1 MSKGSRARA
10 LTAATVLAL
19 TASTAGTAVAKT
31 PSTPKRATLD
41 MTSKVNFKINRYVQ
55 DASRFSKDVTV
66 IKSGGTLTVRNR
78 SDGPHTLSFVP
89 KGKLPRTE
97 KQINNCFAPGTICG
111 DLGTA
116 HKIDDQGNPSVMTVD
131 INQPGIDTASTAGD
145 SWVFGPHQTQ
155 KLKVSAKKGANLWFL
170 CAIHPW
176 MQAEL
181 KVR

>member
-10 LTAATVLAL
+10 LAAATVLAL
-19 TASTAGTAVAKT
+19 GASAVGTAVAKA
-31 PSTPKRATLD
+31 PAPPKKATLD
-41 MTSKVNFKINRYVQ
+41 MTSKVSFKINRYVQ

-78 SDGPHTLSFVP
+78 SDAPHTLSFVP

-97 KQINNCFAPGTICG
+97 AQMNNCQAPGTICG
-111 DLGTA
+111 DLGVA
-116 HKIDDQGNPSVMTVD
+116 HAIDDSGNPTKAVVD
-131 INQPGIDTASTAGD
+131 INQPGIDTASTGGD
-145 SWVFGPHQTQ
+145 SWVFGPHQTM
-155 KLKVSAKKGANLWFL
+155 KLKVSAKKGANLWFM

-176 MQAEL
+176 MQGEL

>member
-1 MSKGSRARA
+1 MSRGSRARA

-19 TASTAGTAVAKT
+19 AASTAGTAVAKT
-31 PSTPKRATLD
+31 PPRNATLD
-41 MTSKVNFKINRYVQ
+41 MTSKVSFKINRYVQ
-55 DASRFSKDVTV
+55 DASRFGKDVTV
-66 IKSGGTLTVRNR
+66 IRSGGTLKVRNL
-78 SDGPHTLSFVP
+78 SDQPHTLSFVP

-97 KQINNCFAPGTICG
+97 KQINNCFSPGTICG

-116 HKIDDQGNPSVMTVD
+116 HQIDDQGNPTVMAVD

-145 SWVFGPHQTQ
+145 SWVFAPHQTQ